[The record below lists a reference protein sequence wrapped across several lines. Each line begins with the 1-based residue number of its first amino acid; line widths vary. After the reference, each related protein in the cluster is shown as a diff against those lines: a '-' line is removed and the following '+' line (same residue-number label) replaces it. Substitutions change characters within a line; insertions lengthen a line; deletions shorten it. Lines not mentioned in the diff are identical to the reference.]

1 MHLWVQLRGRTWR
14 WSSVTKYLRRY
25 WYLCFLLLHSVYCG
39 TRIWNRWYRKDLP
52 EKTVSDHGSM
62 FFCDRYLWWILR
74 TGNRNIFTACI
85 YQIRKAWYGEATG
98 NVKVVNLTSNI
109 SALIT
114 FILAGKILWVLGL
127 SASVFSIAGHYL
139 GAHMVV
145 KNGVKIIKPIIL
157 LVLALLL
164 IKIVLGI

>member
-1 MHLWVQLRGRTWR
+1 M
-14 WSSVTKYLRRY
+14 
-25 WYLCFLLLHSVYCG
+25 
-39 TRIWNRWYRKDLP
+39 
-52 EKTVSDHGSM
+52 
-62 FFCDRYLWWILR
+62 
-74 TGNRNIFTACI
+74 
-85 YQIRKAWYGEATG
+85 
-98 NVKVVNLTSNI
+98 
-109 SALIT
+109 
-114 FILAGKILWVLGL
+114 LAGKILWVLGL